1 MPLALEF
8 CINRYYIAGM
18 SETSFKTPAELQSV
32 LGARLRKLRLSR
44 NIDQRATAD
53 KAGISEKALRNL
65 ESGHGSTVETLLRTL
80 KALDS
85 LEGIEML
92 APEPSVDPLA
102 LLRTSKPPQRVRRS
116 RKLRSAKQ

>member
-1 MPLALEF
+1 M
-8 CINRYYIAGM
+8 G
-18 SETSFKTPAELQSV
+18 ETSFKTPEELQTV
-32 LGARLRKLRLSR
+32 LGSRLRRLRLSR
-44 NIDQRATAD
+44 NMDQRAVAN

-65 ESGHGSTVETLLRTL
+65 ESGHGSTVETLIRTL

-102 LLRTSKPPQRVRRS
+102 LLRNSNPPRRVRRP
-116 RKLRSAKQ
+116 RKLRSANP